1 MLSRIEDNLA
11 LFEKR
16 LYDLELKLADQDSQ
30 LEDVARMGLMITS
43 LLDLESV
50 LAAVMEMAVRTVGGE
65 VGCIVLEENGKLST
79 RVSWGVDRETI
90 SVIRM
95 EGDIDV
101 VGWVMRSREVAV
113 INEVPISESDHV
125 KIDSILAA
133 PLVSRDT
140 SIGAL
145 VVINKDSDGGF
156 TEDDKLRVQML
167 VRFAAVAIENA
178 NLMKS
183 KLRSQKLEQEL
194 ELARTVQQ
202 ALLPDSSAIF
212 EGAVIEAKYVPAGH
226 VGGDYFDII
235 RLSDHEFVVIIGDV
249 SNKGVPAALMMA
261 AVRSVFRI
269 EAGKNLQMDQM
280 VTNLNTFLCDQ
291 VLRSKNMFLSLA
303 YCYFNLSSMTCTF
316 VNAGHLPPIHYRT
329 QSQSVQEWRTG
340 GVVLGQFPG
349 YEYQCETVSLCSGDK
364 VLFYTDGVSESENT
378 DAELFGRARLREFL
392 KNNATLNPSQITDQ
406 LLRVV
411 EAFRATDANVQI
423 DDTTVLVVEIR

>member
-11 LFEKR
+11 IFEKR
-16 LYDLELKLADQDSQ
+16 LYELELKLADQDSQ
-30 LEDVARMGLMITS
+30 LEDIARMGLMITS
-43 LLDLESV
+43 ILDLESV

-65 VGCIVLEENGKLST
+65 VGCIVLEENGRMST

-90 SVIRM
+90 SLVRM

-101 VGWVMRSREVAV
+101 INWVMQSGEVAV
-113 INEVPISESDHV
+113 INDVPISEDARV

-145 VVINKDSDGGF
+145 VVINKDSDNGF

-202 ALLPDSSAIF
+202 ALLPDSSAVF

-269 EAGKNLQMDQM
+269 EAGKNLKIDAM

-303 YCYFNLSSMTCTF
+303 YCYFNLSDMTCTF
-316 VNAGHLPPIHYRT
+316 VNAGHLPPIHYQT
-329 QSQSVQEWRTG
+329 QNQSVQEWRTG

-349 YEYQCETVSLCSGDK
+349 YEYQCETVPLHSGDK
-364 VLFYTDGVSESENT
+364 VLFYTDGVSESENAE
-378 DAELFGRARLREFL
+378 AELYGRSRLREFFRR
-392 KNNATLNPSQITDQ
+392 NASQNPSQLTAQ
-406 LLRVV
+406 LLREV
-411 EAFRATDANVQI
+411 EEFRAVDANVQI